1 MQLTILSRAPIKAL
15 ELYNEI
21 KNVRIMTEKNNFL
34 GIKSLGYA
42 NNYKAIDVFGSTE
55 RLDNY
60 NFICITD
67 SKLST
72 INYNEFIHTQE
83 EKRLAEE
90 MAKSKLIDSPEMSPQ
105 QNITR

>member
-15 ELYNEI
+15 ELYNELKNI
-21 KNVRIMTEKNNFL
+21 KIMTEKNEFK
-34 GIKSLGYA
+34 GIKSLGYS
-42 NNYKAIDVFGSTE
+42 NNYKTIDVFGSTD

-72 INYNEFIHTQE
+72 INYNEFVHTLE

-90 MAKSKLIDSPEMSPQ
+90 LAQSKMVDSPENAPSQ
-105 QNITR
+105 GITR